1 MALAFARL
9 GTGHGMGAERA
20 KAARRIRV
28 SVAENPFMVA
38 GTRKFDT
45 EVMTLFRERLFCK
58 TGAEGV
64 YCAALPELGYGIAL
78 KCDDGHSRAAQVMLA
93 AVVKGLLPLSDP
105 ETERMEFFTNPVLT
119 NWNGIHVGTIRP
131 AGALA

>member
-1 MALAFARL
+1 
-9 GTGHGMGAERA
+9 
-20 KAARRIRV
+20 
-28 SVAENPFMVA
+28 MVA

-105 ETERMEFFTNPVLT
+105 ETERMEFFTKPVLT